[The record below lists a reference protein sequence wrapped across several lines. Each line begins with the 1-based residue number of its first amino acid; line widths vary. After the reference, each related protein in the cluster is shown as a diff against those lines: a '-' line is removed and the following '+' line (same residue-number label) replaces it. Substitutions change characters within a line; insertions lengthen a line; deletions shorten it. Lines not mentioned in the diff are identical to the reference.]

1 MKAEMKDGA
10 PQVVMNHNG
19 NHGKFSHLLASQD
32 RDYLLSPTGAQ
43 VLYLSL
49 SQNSS
54 QKLTRELMPIKYKN
68 YLTKLRFKHAFF
80 FLLQQISQS

>member
-49 SQNSS
+49 SQ
-54 QKLTRELMPIKYKN
+54 LFPI
-68 YLTKLRFKHAFF
+68 
-80 FLLQQISQS
+80 FL

>member
-32 RDYLLSPTGAQ
+32 SDHHLRQ
-43 VLYLSL
+43 
-49 SQNSS
+49 
-54 QKLTRELMPIKYKN
+54 
-68 YLTKLRFKHAFF
+68 TKR
-80 FLLQQISQS
+80 